1 MSHANEPTA
10 MTLLGDR
17 LLTSRAARVAKRVV
31 PHLPPRGRV
40 LDVGSGTG
48 HNARRLR
55 ATTGL
60 EVVEAD
66 VASLAPAGQG
76 PVLFSGTELPF
87 EDRAF
92 DAALLLYVLHYAD
105 DAAALLRDTLRVAR
119 RVVVIQSTF
128 EGTTRVPERAS
139 RASLALRDAFLGR
152 FALRATNALGY
163 TDAPLEPL
171 RPRRFF
177 SRPELRAL
185 FEKAG
190 ARGVTEVPGA
200 PSLFGLRRELHVLE
214 PRELEK

>member
-1 MSHANEPTA
+1 MSQTKNSAA
-10 MTLLGDR
+10 MSMLGDR

-31 PHLPPRGRV
+31 PHLPQRGRV

-48 HNARRLR
+48 HNARHLR
-55 ATTGL
+55 AMTCL

-76 PVLFSGTELPF
+76 PVLFSGTDLPF
-87 EDRAF
+87 EDRTF
-92 DAALLLYVLHYAD
+92 DTALLLYVLHYAD
-105 DAAALLRDTLRVAR
+105 DAAALLRDALRVAR
-119 RVVVIQSTF
+119 RIVVIQSTF
-128 EGTTRVPERAS
+128 EETRHVPERAS

-171 RPRRFF
+171 RPRRFY
-177 SRPELRAL
+177 SRPSLRAL
-185 FEKAG
+185 FESAG
-190 ARGVTEVPGA
+190 AHRITEVPGA

-214 PRELEK
+214 PREPGK